1 MSAEALKA
9 KMGQGQ
15 RPKVKD
21 FTLKTEEG
29 EEIALVLRRPLP
41 SVAEVLLKGAETL
54 KEASSGGAVLAF
66 QCQLVAETVYAPG
79 AVRPLYTAEEAKG
92 CAYLSELFK
101 QAMPALA
108 ATVGS
113 AVEEAKGN

>member
-1 MSAEALKA
+1 MTAEELKA

-29 EEIALVLRRPLP
+29 EELALVLRRPPP
-41 SVAEVLLKGAETL
+41 SMAEALLKDAETL
-54 KEASSGGAVLAF
+54 REGSSGPAVLAF
-66 QCQLVAETVYAPG
+66 QCRLVSETVYAPG
-79 AVRPLYTAEEAKG
+79 AVRPLYTANEAKE
-92 CAYLSELFK
+92 CAYLPELFK
-101 QAMPALA
+101 HAMPALA
-108 ATVGS
+108 ASVGQ